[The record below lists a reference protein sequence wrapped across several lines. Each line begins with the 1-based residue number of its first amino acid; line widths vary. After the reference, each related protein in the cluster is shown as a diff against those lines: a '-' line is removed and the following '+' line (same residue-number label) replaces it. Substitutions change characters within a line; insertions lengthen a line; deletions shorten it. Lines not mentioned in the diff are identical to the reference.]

1 MSMGCEILFKITF
14 QSEVISSNK
23 IITDILLNYI
33 WLYSFILVSKW
44 HDVNVHL
51 LKDTWLQT
59 YTLIKITIFVY
70 R

>member
-1 MSMGCEILFKITF
+1 MGCEILFKITL

-23 IITDILLNYI
+23 IITDILLNHI

-59 YTLIKITIFVY
+59 YTLIKNTIFVY